1 MLRISLALLRE
12 LSDSQEKQQESLHG
26 LASTLDQ
33 ALSLRQ
39 LQGLKV
45 FISKNYHFSKIFS
58 KSSLSVGLET
68 ALAWS

>member
-1 MLRISLALLRE
+1 MLYADILELRIPLALLKDF
-12 LSDSQEKQQESLHG
+12 SVSQESSRSLHR

-45 FISKNYHFSKIFS
+45 FISKNYYFS
-58 KSSLSVGLET
+58 KSFQSLLSL
-68 ALAWS
+68 